1 MKLHLNNL
9 KRIIGFSLRE
19 IIDIF
24 FWFKV
29 PKGNFKKDG
38 VATVKNFLDKELCDE
53 LKNIA
58 DKIFEDKSNLS
69 PDSWINEREKETE
82 GKIDTKVKAIFSFEK
97 NSEVLEQFINSNLLQ
112 ETFENEL
119 GYELVLRNCCLQY
132 DEPDTFTKRSF
143 HTDNNPPPSFKA
155 FIYLTD
161 VDDLINGPFTVIKGT
176 HKKARYLRIKNV
188 IYNLRNNL
196 PTTNMDNFVPEIE
209 ETAFCGKKGDLI
221 MSTQTLFHRGNPKH
235 AEKTRYVLIFYFSLK
250 KHGPYPEFNLGKTS

>member
-1 MKLHLNNL
+1 MLLMKNL
-9 KRIIGFSLRE
+9 KRVLGFCLRE
-19 IIDIF
+19 IMDVL
-24 FWFKV
+24 FWIKV
-29 PKGNFKKDG
+29 PSGDFKKDG
-38 VATVKNFLDKELCDE
+38 VKTLESFLDKEICDD
-53 LKNIA
+53 LKNLA
-58 DKIFEDKSNLS
+58 DKIFEDSSLLS
-69 PDSWINEREKETE
+69 SDSWINEREKESQ

-97 NSEVLEQFINSNLLQ
+97 NSKELEQFINSNVLLD
-112 ETFENEL
+112 TFEKEL

-161 VDDLINGPFTVIKGT
+161 VDDVINGPFTVIKGT
-176 HKKARYLRIKNV
+176 HTKARYLRIKNV
-188 IYNLRNNL
+188 IYNLKNNL
-196 PTTNMDNFVPEIE
+196 PTSNMDKFVPNID

-250 KHGPYPEFNLGKTS
+250 KYGPYSEFNLGKPS